1 MERSV
6 KIALCDDD
14 NNDRDSIYK
23 ALTEYLDRN
32 DLYAQIDLFDSGEQF
47 LCGDTKQYDLVFLD
61 IFMKDING
69 METAK
74 KLLAQNQK
82 TQIIFAST
90 STEYAAEAFSI
101 EALHYLVKP
110 VKTEQLWRVL
120 DKFFQSFHDLSM
132 IDIKVGRMEESIFVC
147 DILYI
152 EADGKRTH
160 IFTRNGEV
168 LCSQSLA
175 EMANLVPQG
184 QFCMPI
190 RWALVSMKEI
200 ANIQT
205 NELELKDGIKIP
217 ISRSK
222 REEIKDAFA
231 QFRWNEMRR
240 KTRGRAV

>member
-1 MERSV
+1 MAGSV
-6 KIALCDDD
+6 KIALCDDSK
-14 NNDRDSIYK
+14 NDRDSIYK

-32 DLYAQIDLFDSGEQF
+32 DLYAQIDIYDSGEHF
-47 LCGDTKQYDLVFLD
+47 LSGDTRQYDLVFLD

-74 KLLAQNQK
+74 KLIAENKK

-110 VKTEQLWRVL
+110 INVEQLWRVL
-120 DKFFQSFHDLSM
+120 DKFFQSFSDLSM
-132 IDIKVGRMEESIFVC
+132 IDIKVGRMEESIFVN

-152 EADGKRTH
+152 EADGKRTR
-160 IFTRNGEV
+160 IFTRNGEI

-200 ANIQT
+200 VNIQT
-205 NELELKDGIKIP
+205 NELELNGGTKIP

-240 KTRGRAV
+240 RTRGRAV

>member
-1 MERSV
+1 MEKTV

-14 NNDRDSIYK
+14 KKDRDSIYK
-23 ALTEYLDRN
+23 ALTEYLDHN
-32 DLYAQIDLFDSGEQF
+32 DLYAQIDVFDSGEQF
-47 LCGDTKQYDLVFLD
+47 LCGDTMQYDLVFFD
-61 IFMKDING
+61 IFMGGING

-74 KLLAQNQK
+74 KLIAQNK
-82 TQIIFAST
+82 KVQIIFAST

-110 VKTEQLWRVL
+110 IDTEQFWRML

-132 IDIKVGRMEESIFVC
+132 IDIKVGRMEESIFIS

-152 EADGKRTH
+152 EADGKRTR
-160 IFTRNGEV
+160 IFTKNGMI

-190 RWALVSMKEI
+190 RWALVPMKEI
-200 ANIQT
+200 VNLQT
-205 NELELKDGIKIP
+205 NELTLSDGTKIP

-222 REEIKDAFA
+222 REEIKDTFA

-240 KTRGRAV
+240 RTRGRAV